1 MLKLVQ
7 QLFITIVLSLSLFV
21 GLPIQAQT
29 SPVVVDQEL
38 RALLKKTVEQSDS
51 FVDQYDAEVWL
62 MSKHEP
68 LKRFIKDD
76 QERMNLLRRIHYA
89 ATQAGLQPEIVLALI
104 EVESAFNQYAVSSA
118 GAQGMMQVMP
128 FWKHEIGHSHDNL
141 IDLDTNL
148 KYGCTILKH
157 YMKRANGRLMDA
169 LARYNGS
176 YGQYWYPRRVMNAL
190 EKNWR

>member
-1 MLKLVQ
+1 MPKNVK
-7 QLFITIVLSLSLFV
+7 QLFITIGLSLSLFV
-21 GLPIQAQT
+21 CLPIQAQT
-29 SPVVVDQEL
+29 TAIDQEL
-38 RALLKKTVEQSDS
+38 LALLKQTVEQSDS

-89 ATQAGLQPEIVLALI
+89 ATQAGLQPEVVLALI

-128 FWKHEIGHSHDNL
+128 FWKHEIGHSQDNL

-176 YGQYWYPRRVMNAL
+176 YGQYWYPRRVMTAL